1 MKTLFTTYFP
11 ILFSLI
17 LINSSF
23 AQDVEFEK
31 YILNKPIENKKALLS
46 SFNLTEI
53 PVYKPKT
60 TSQKVILE
68 NGYAKYQI
76 KNPDDWRKLKQ
87 DNIATQVDI
96 IYTKYP
102 RKKEDWRTE
111 YHGLL
116 ANRLKALFALDPDLN
131 SLDITWNIIL
141 QTECYTE
148 PQTKKMFHGIAIHY
162 VPKRQIETEIAILED
177 TTDTNEEIVIEETPQ
192 DVVDEKPIE
201 ETIKINENEIDNAN
215 VIDKLKSKVP
225 DVIVESLEGKSEE
238 ETLDILFDYLTN
250 KKTKLPQEPITAEF
264 LKNRSQKV
272 EKFIEEHSYT
282 PHPEVGQMLDRQ
294 KISENTLVVMD
305 WTGSMY
311 GFGGEVMKWHLL
323 NFAKSGIQSFVL
335 FNDGDSKSTY
345 SKEIGKTGGIYMR
358 EAKSIDELLD
368 LFELVMARGQGGDRQ
383 ENDVEA
389 ILEGLKAYPNTKEVI
404 LIADNR
410 SCVRDIELT
419 NQIGVPV
426 KVILCGY
433 SDLIGASPHYLE
445 IAARTKGSIH
455 TAKQD
460 INKLNIELIAEK
472 EDLELTRNEKTVIT
486 IRSNCFVDYTKS
498 KTYFTK
504 KRTDPEPDYMRKV
517 YYSMRKAMEKP
528 DSVYRLSLA
537 TNNLET
543 LPNSVKQLYN
553 LHHADFSYNKLKR
566 ISEEVFERQ
575 KLESLD
581 LKKNELKTIPK
592 KLYLLEDLVKLDLSH
607 NQIKKLPKG
616 INLYPVLQEL
626 YLNNNELKSVTND
639 IARLKRI
646 RIVDISHNQI
656 VNLPETFT
664 GWRRVEKVVMSY
676 NQIERLPL
684 SLKNCKRITYFDA
697 SHNQLTAPPVA
708 VVGMRHLNYLDLSH
722 NKLTKIPSGIGNLK
736 EVTKINLSHN
746 KLEVLNRR
754 FGFAAKLVELDL
766 SYNQLTKLPESFWQ
780 LRQLRYINLEGNPI
794 SEKEKERIKK
804 MCAKAVIIF

>member
-1 MKTLFTTYFP
+1 MKTLFTAYFP
-11 ILFSLI
+11 ILLSFVF
-17 LINSSF
+17 INSVL
-23 AQDVEFEK
+23 AQEIEFEN
-31 YILNKPIENKKALLS
+31 YVLNKPIENKKTLLS

-53 PVYKPKT
+53 PIYKPKT

-68 NGYAKYQI
+68 NGYAKYKI

-102 RKKEDWRTE
+102 HKKEDWRTE

-116 ANRLKALFALDPDLN
+116 ANRLKALFELDPDLN

-141 QTECYTE
+141 QTECYNE
-148 PQTKKMFHGIAIHY
+148 PQTKKLFHGIAIHY

-177 TTDTNEEIVIEETPQ
+177 TTDTNEDIVIEETPQ
-192 DVVDEKPIE
+192 DVVEETPIE
-201 ETIKINENEIDNAN
+201 ETIEVNENEIDNTN

-225 DVIVESLEGKSEE
+225 DEIVEKLEGKSEE
-238 ETLDILFDYLTN
+238 ETLDVLFDYLTK
-250 KKTKLPQEPITAEF
+250 KKTELPKEPITAEF

-272 EKFIEEHSYT
+272 EKFIEDYSYT
-282 PHPEVGQMLDRQ
+282 PHPEIGQMLDRQ
-294 KISENTLVVMD
+294 KISKNTLVVMD

-323 NFAKSGIQSFVL
+323 NFEKSGIQSFVL
-335 FNDGDSKSTY
+335 FNDGDNKS
-345 SKEIGKTGGIYMR
+345 SFAKKIGETGGIYMK

-368 LFELVMARGQGGDRQ
+368 LFELVMARGQGGERP

-389 ILEGLKAYPNTKEVI
+389 ILEGLKAYPNTSEVI

-410 SCVRDIELT
+410 SCVRDISLADK
-419 NQIGVPV
+419 IDVPV

-433 SDLIGASPHYLE
+433 SDLIGASPHYYE
-445 IAARTKGSIH
+445 IAARTGGSLH

-472 EDLELTRNEKTVIT
+472 EDLELTRDEKTVIT
-486 IRSNCFVDYTKS
+486 IRSNCFVDYTKT

-504 KRTDPEPDYMRKV
+504 KRTDPEPEYMRKV

-528 DSVYRLSLA
+528 DSVYRLNLA
-537 TNNLET
+537 TNNLEDI
-543 LPNSVKQLYN
+543 PNDVNQLYN

-566 ISEEVFERQ
+566 IAEEVFERQ

-592 KLYLLEDLVKLDLSH
+592 KLYLLEDLIKLDLSH

-616 INLYPVLQEL
+616 IDLYPVLQEL
-626 YLNNNELKSVTND
+626 YLNNNELKSVTDD
-639 IARLKRI
+639 IAKLKRI

-656 VNLPETFT
+656 VNLPQTFT
-664 GWRRVEKVVMSY
+664 GWRRVEKVVMSH
-676 NQIERLPL
+676 NLIERLPL
-684 SLKNCKRITYFDA
+684 GLKNCKRITYFDA

-708 VVGMRHLNYLDLSH
+708 VVGMRHLNYLDLSY
-722 NKLTKIPSGIGNLK
+722 NKLTSIPSGIGNLK
-736 EVTKINLSHN
+736 EITKINLSHN
-746 KLEVLNRR
+746 NIDVLNRR
-754 FGFAAKLVELDL
+754 FGFATKLVELDL
-766 SYNQLTKLPESFWQ
+766 SHNQLTKLPETFWQ

-794 SEKEKERIKK
+794 SDKEKERIKK
-804 MCAKAVIIF
+804 MLSKAVIVF